1 MKFIFDD
8 PDIGFTKADVPN
20 TEVTLEIQKDE
31 EDSFTIWWSCKGSY
45 YECGVFTKAELK
57 VLWKML
63 SSK

>member
-8 PDIGFTKADVPN
+8 PDIDFVKADVPE
-20 TEVTLEIQKDE
+20 TEVTLEIQKIE
-31 EDSFTIWWSCKGSY
+31 PDSFTIWWSCKGSY
-45 YECGVFTKAELK
+45 YECGSFTNAELK